1 MLDLELQS
9 KPWPRPWHRGW
20 RNVFLPAFCCR
31 FWLRVLLKP
40 LSPVFKRIPLIHS
53 LNWSRA
59 PGNTRLLYSACV
71 NSERFPVTHCPRC
84 CCCNFLPRLC
94 VSASTRPGQ
103 GVTVVVRYRRVGR
116 WPHRRVAATPLS
128 SPRCVTDAKVLTQ
141 KNGDRVEL
149 RCLKKIFKIKN
160 WVLML

>member
-59 PGNTRLLYSACV
+59 PGNTWLLYSACV
-71 NSERFPVTHCPRC
+71 NSERFPVTQCPAAAATSFRGC
-84 CCCNFLPRLC
+84 
-94 VSASTRPGQ
+94 ASVRQPGQ
-103 GVTVVVRYRRVGR
+103 GRASQSSYGIVALDDDPTGASL
-116 WPHRRVAATPLS
+116 PHPSHHR
-128 SPRCVTDAKVLTQ
+128 DASLTQ
-141 KNGDRVEL
+141 KSWR
-149 RCLKKIFKIKN
+149 KKTKWRRPRRTSLPEKN
-160 WVLML
+160 I

>member
-59 PGNTRLLYSACV
+59 PGNTWLLYSACV
-71 NSERFPVTHCPRC
+71 NRERFPVTHCPR

-94 VSASTRPGQ
+94 VSASDRPGRHSRR
-103 GVTVVVRYRRVGR
+103 TVSSRWTMTPQARRCHTPLITEMR
-116 WPHRRVAATPLS
+116 HWRKSPDAKDKMAAT
-128 SPRCVTDAKVLTQ
+128 A
-141 KNGDRVEL
+141 
-149 RCLKKIFKIKN
+149 
-160 WVLML
+160 

>member
-9 KPWPRPWHRGW
+9 KPWPWPWHRGC
-20 RNVFLPAFCCR
+20 RSVFLPAFCCR

-84 CCCNFLPRLC
+84 CCCCNFLPRLC

-141 KNGDRVEL
+141 KN
-149 RCLKKIFKIKN
+149 K
-160 WVLML
+160 MAATA